1 MSRIRK
7 NWILVFMLVVAA
19 LSFAGVRKTSAA
31 ISVDEIYQGVMGNA
45 IYECYSDAEMWSTVS
60 GADYSTTNDNAETA
74 FRNLVLK
81 GGSKA
86 FNIPTGVGAGNEI
99 KPTTTGGTRINCSQL
114 FLGGGGLTQ
123 GLFGL
128 FGKQMPTP
136 HSANI
141 GEELKNLGYINE
153 TTDRDSTM
161 CIEALYGF
169 VGAGYSKDK
178 SAGKVCWK
186 DNEIPSGASWDDF
199 VSAAKFTKNSDG
211 VSVSGLIKSNTG
223 VGASGQYVGIMYKDT
238 STNNLCQV
246 TTTPAS
252 LTGRTWY
259 DVINDLAGQS
269 CTIINAGAEN
279 YEVET
284 TAATETGGDSGEFKE
299 YSWPSPQAAA
309 NKAKMYFTGSNI
321 AQEFTVEDRYVLYKN
336 YLDNIYGANYG
347 NCKAKSEL
355 SSWKQTDATGA
366 TVYYVYS
373 NGLYYNVGFPD
384 ASKTDLKVSAFGNS
398 NTKMEGYWDL
408 ETLLGSMWNMNFPE
422 TATCTEDTPPGGG
435 GSMSDP
441 KITKPGSGKLAEG
454 AGVDCNQFD
463 NIGAMQWILC
473 PVMNNEQY
481 TASWIDNQTRDWLQ
495 VETKIYDNQSIK
507 DVWGNIRNIANVI
520 IMIILLVIIFSQVT
534 GYGIDNYGIK
544 RMLPKLIIMAILVN
558 LSFII
563 CQLLIDLS
571 NIVGS
576 GLMGMFT
583 QVSGASSTSDTSFIG
598 SMITGFFAAGAT
610 GGPAAVAAFSTVIG
624 VASEAIVIALVV
636 AAIVFLLVVIIA
648 VVVLFLMLGARE
660 VIIVLCIIL
669 SPLAFAAYILPNTQN
684 LAKKW
689 WELFKA
695 AIVIFPICGA
705 MAGISNM
712 LRAMYNP
719 GTKANEYTDGTELNT
734 WGYAI
739 LLILPYLGYFLIPI
753 LLKNA
758 LSALGKVGGALTALG
773 NTVKNGGKAVGSGAM
788 KMGQNTN
795 AFKDWQAR
803 QQEKN
808 AQSIIDKVNKAKAA
822 GKTPSKWAQKRA
834 YDAQM
839 QLNKMKQEQALV
851 NQGAPVLDDE
861 VAKYR
866 AVSAKEAQ
874 GLKDYAD
881 QYAGLS
887 RADMSAELNAAAKG
901 YRDNR
906 TDDNALRLQAAIIA
920 AEQRG
925 MYNEMLN
932 GDLMALDLSG
942 GDNGRGE
949 GVGARDTKIL
959 ARLAGSNNKVFSQY
973 GKQMGKKSSIDNNV
987 SQSMAQ
993 FVKGNGNSSVNM
1005 EQAFANQ
1012 GSNVLNGMDDDTL
1025 EYISKNNHNAVST
1038 QMLTN
1043 AAMNTTNEKEL
1054 GQINSMLSQKATAGV
1069 ADYEMKPAEL
1079 AKLNSN
1085 TVEAMNPAVYSKAV
1099 ADIKNDPN
1107 SAANQ
1112 QILNSMDQGVRS
1124 KLGLDD
1130 DSLVQARNMQP
1141 GYANKTPDDVYGE
1154 AEAENARINAQRKA
1168 EADHVATQQAEVQQK
1183 VEQANAINRLADSM
1197 DRFVGGTGRGPVVG
1211 TGTGRGPAFGA
1222 KMGTGYMKGENEIWL
1237 PRDYGQNEQKPS
1249 QNTKDSNNDS
1259 GPDSKNSN
1267 L

>member
-19 LSFAGVRKTSAA
+19 LSFAGAGKTSAA
-31 ISVDEIYQGVMGNA
+31 MSVDEIYQGVMGNA
-45 IYECYSDAEMWSTVS
+45 IYNCYNDANMWNTVS

-81 GGSKA
+81 GGSKT
-86 FNIPTGVGAGNEI
+86 FYIPTGVGAGNEI
-99 KPTTTGGTRINCSQL
+99 KPTTTNGTFINCSQL

-169 VGAGYSKDK
+169 AGAGYSKDK

-186 DNEIPSGASWDDF
+186 DNEIPEPSLNPDASWGAF
-199 VSAAKFTKNSDG
+199 VGAAKFTKNSDG
-211 VSVSGLIKSNTG
+211 VSVSSLIKSNTG
-223 VGASGQYVGIMYKDT
+223 VGSSGQYVGITYRDMNT
-238 STNNLCQV
+238 GNACQV
-246 TTTPAS
+246 TTFPATM
-252 LTGRTWY
+252 TGRTWY

-284 TAATETGGDSGEFKE
+284 TAATETGGDSGEFKD
-299 YSWPSPQAAA
+299 YSWPSPAAAA
-309 NKAKMYFTGSNI
+309 NKAKMYFTGSSI

-355 SSWKQTDATGA
+355 SGWKQTDATGA

-384 ASKTDLKVSAFGNS
+384 ASKMDLKVSAFGNS

-441 KITKPGSGKLAEG
+441 EITKPGSGKLAEG
-454 AGVDCNQFD
+454 AGVDCNQFN

-495 VETKIYDNQSIK
+495 VETKIYDNQGIK

-610 GGPAAVAAFSTVIG
+610 GGPAAIGAFSVVIG
-624 VASEAIVIALVV
+624 AAEGIVIALVV

-695 AIVIFPICGA
+695 AIVVFPICGA

-712 LRAMYNP
+712 LRAMYDP
-719 GTKANEYTDGTELNT
+719 GTEANKYTDGTELNT

-773 NTVKNGGKAVGSGAM
+773 NTVKSGGKTIGSGAM
-788 KMGQNTN
+788 KVGQNTN
-795 AFKDWQAR
+795 AFKDWQ
-803 QQEKN
+803 EKN
-808 AQSIIDKVNKAKAA
+808 AQARLERVRAKVQKKGDKASIGERRRALEAGRKLQEMRTRDELAKLGISDEEIEARAKSSKEAQEFKSYTDRYGTLTRGEIAKELKDTIKAYEIDPEANTVK
-822 GKTPSKWAQKRA
+822 
-834 YDAQM
+834 
-839 QLNKMKQEQALV
+839 LQALV
-851 NQGAPVLDDE
+851 
-861 VAKYR
+861 AK
-866 AVSAKEAQ
+866 
-874 GLKDYAD
+874 
-881 QYAGLS
+881 
-887 RADMSAELNAAAKG
+887 AES
-901 YRDNR
+901 
-906 TDDNALRLQAAIIA
+906 
-920 AEQRG
+920 EG
-925 MYNEMLN
+925 MNKEMLESFGGIEFDTGN
-932 GDLMALDLSG
+932 ASHRKVLSSF
-942 GDNGRGE
+942 
-949 GVGARDTKIL
+949 ARSSDKL
-959 ARLAGSNNKVFSQY
+959 LGQF
-973 GKQMGKKSSIDNNV
+973 GKQMGKMDGV
-987 SQSMAQ
+987 TD
-993 FVKGNGNSSVNM
+993 VNGNPISKRMSLDGFIGSGDNDISLNKVISGKGYDLLNN
-1005 EQAFANQ
+1005 AN
-1012 GSNVLNGMDDDTL
+1012 DDTWDYL
-1025 EYISKNNHNAVST
+1025 AEKGYGSVDTHTLVSGLVNATDDKQV
-1038 QMLTN
+1038 
-1043 AAMNTTNEKEL
+1043 AAIERVFEKR
-1054 GQINSMLSQKATAGV
+1054 KAAGITENYDMTV
-1069 ADYEMKPAEL
+1069 AEL
-1079 AKLNSN
+1079 AKLRPEAAKAIKGRGVADNAVAKLKSDPDSN
-1085 TVEAMNPAVYSKAV
+1085 VNAQYLSAMNNESKAEF
-1099 ADIKNDPN
+1099 
-1107 SAANQ
+1107 
-1112 QILNSMDQGVRS
+1112 
-1124 KLGLDD
+1124 GLDD
-1130 DSLVQARNMQP
+1130 KSLEAGRQQREINEAHGQALEENREWERQKAAQAQQQQEEMSRLHGQ
-1141 GYANKTPDDVYGE
+1141 ALEENKEWD
-1154 AEAENARINAQRKA
+1154 RR
-1168 EADHVATQQAEVQQK
+1168 QAEIKQRE
-1183 VEQANAINRLADSM
+1183 EQTKAINRLADNMERANGNQSG
-1197 DRFVGGTGRGPVVG
+1197 DNNSGNGFDGGAG
-1211 TGTGRGPAFGA
+1211 
-1222 KMGTGYMKGENEIWL
+1222 I
-1237 PRDYGQNEQKPS
+1237 
-1249 QNTKDSNNDS
+1249 
-1259 GPDSKNSN
+1259 
-1267 L
+1267 